1 MTVTRGEQGA
11 GAPRLSGIVA
21 FLPTGYPDPDT
32 FLEVVDAVFAAG
44 AGAIELGIALSPPT
58 LDGPRV
64 VAAFE
69 EVTINLDE
77 QVALIEAAA
86 WRGRVI
92 AVVFASEA
100 TTEQLDELLG
110 RLAAAGVWALF
121 VPDLTMERQLEVME
135 QAPLPLGLFV
145 TAHRDLPMI
154 TEHGGR
160 RPAFVYLRSSPR
172 ATGEPLDREAA
183 AERLADTRE
192 ALAGEV
198 PLLVGFGVAE
208 PGQVAELHAGG
219 ADGVVVGSLIVETV
233 QDGAE
238 AVGAQVRRLNA
249 GMVG

>member
-1 MTVTRGEQGA
+1 MTVTRTGPGA

-32 FLEVVDAVFAAG
+32 FCELVDVIFDAG
-44 AGAIELGIALSPPT
+44 AGAIELGIALSRPT

-64 VAAFE
+64 AAAFE
-69 EVTINLDE
+69 QVAIDLDE
-77 QVALIEAAA
+77 QVGLIGAAA
-86 WRGRVI
+86 SRGRII

-100 TTEQLDELLG
+100 TAEQLDALLA
-110 RLAAAGVWALF
+110 RLATAGVWALF
-121 VPDLTMERQLEVME
+121 LPDLTMERQLEVME
-135 QAPLPLGLFV
+135 RAPLPLGLFV
-145 TAHRDLPMI
+145 TAQRDLSLI
-154 TEHGGR
+154 TEHRGR

-208 PGQVAELHAGG
+208 PGQVAQLHAGG
-219 ADGVVVGSLIVETV
+219 ADGIVVGSLLVETV
-233 QDGAE
+233 QDGAA
-238 AVGAQVRRLNA
+238 AVAAQVRRLNA